1 MDKNLLL
8 FNYFPLY
15 QSLFK
20 FYCTKDYDTL
30 KNSITNKIIKKIEEY
45 YSNQNINILEGIYN
59 IEKNINKIL
68 TLKDFDNCQK
78 YFSVKYFVF
87 YKITNSNLLQLQ
99 KEFPNIEIKDI
110 DINKFIIKY
119 SFPFIEKVINEFKNK
134 EYEYIINNG
143 FYDIQNEITK
153 SQLYEF
159 LVINKLRYNLR
170 IRLFQGLFESI
181 TKVIEIF
188 SPFDILNK
196 KISNSIYLKSI
207 EEFKETNND
216 DVILFIFKFSK
227 VPRYDA
233 MIFVKKK
240 ML

>member
-1 MDKNLLL
+1 MD
-8 FNYFPLY
+8 FM
-15 QSLFK
+15 
-20 FYCTKDYDTL
+20 T
-30 KNSITNKIIKKIEEY
+30 
-45 YSNQNINILEGIYN
+45 
-59 IEKNINKIL
+59 
-68 TLKDFDNCQK
+68 
-78 YFSVKYFVF
+78 
-87 YKITNSNLLQLQ
+87 
-99 KEFPNIEIKDI
+99 
-110 DINKFIIKY
+110 
-119 SFPFIEKVINEFKNK
+119 
-134 EYEYIINNG
+134 
-143 FYDIQNEITK
+143 QNEATK
-153 SQLYEF
+153 GQLYEF

-240 ML
+240 CYCFITNYKS